1 MIVSSHPQCPML
13 SFRFSFLSKILWN
26 QFCIS
31 PQSDSPPCFSC
42 HLPPVAWPPGH
53 LATYHLEPELQKL
66 EPPYGNFRSQKWF
79 LHIGPDVSCWDPTL
93 IHAVQPIWSHQ
104 GGLWPDIPHLW
115 HFEAVFGHKNSP
127 KDKKKVGSSWISI
140 YLNHRDHL
148 KPLVHFINTL
158 FLDPPPLSTLWT
170 MNIKKAFHTSLFSL
184 KLEGAHLTL

>member
-1 MIVSSHPQCPML
+1 MAFWGRFWAFWSPPMAI
-13 SFRFSFLSKILWN
+13 SDPKNGSYTSARMFPAEIQPWSTQYN
-26 QFCIS
+26 QF
-31 PQSDSPPCFSC
+31 
-42 HLPPVAWPPGH
+42 G
-53 LATYHLEPELQKL
+53 ATRGAYGRIYPIYGILRPIWGIL
-66 EPPYGNFRSQKWF
+66 EPPYGNFRSEKWF

-148 KPLVHFINTL
+148 RPLVHFINTL
-158 FLDPPPLSTLWT
+158 FLDPPP
-170 MNIKKAFHTSLFSL
+170 
-184 KLEGAHLTL
+184 